1 MAASRVRHAAG
12 YPAAGELVRMLAQI
26 APVGIV
32 QSDADGQ
39 CVYANDRWCAMTG
52 TTPDEALG
60 AGWADALHPDD
71 IDRVIQ
77 EWERAA
83 RHGGELRTDCRLRT
97 AHGGEIWVH
106 VVSVPLPGPGP
117 DGPDG
122 RDGPDGPASPAGE
135 PDGYLAAVWD
145 ISDRKLAEA
154 EREQLLAA
162 EQRTAVAELAARE
175 LAELAQERLVEQN
188 AKLLELDEYRKQFL
202 ATASHE
208 LRTPL
213 ASIISFCELISGGDS
228 ELSPETGQAVGVI
241 ERNAR
246 RLLRVVGD
254 LLLITRIEAGGL
266 PLDIAAVSVPE
277 LVADVASSNAPEA
290 AKQGVQL
297 EVSAGDG
304 PPLQADQERLHQ
316 ALDNLLSN
324 AIKFTARNN
333 GNGQQRDGLVRITA
347 THDDQAWLVEVA
359 DSGIG
364 IPQDELGH
372 VFDRFARGSNAKAAS
387 LPGTGLG
394 LSVVKVVAERHGGRV
409 EVDSAEGLGTTF
421 RVYLPFAQ

>member
-1 MAASRVRHAAG
+1 
-12 YPAAGELVRMLAQI
+12 MLAQI

-52 TTPDEALG
+52 TTIDQALG

-71 IDRVIQ
+71 IERITH

-83 RHGGELRTDCRLRT
+83 EHGGELRTDCRLRT
-97 AHGGEIWVH
+97 ADGGEIWVH
-106 VVSVPLPGPGP
+106 VASMPLPGP
-117 DGPDG
+117 D
-122 RDGPDGPASPAGE
+122 GE
-135 PDGYLAAVWD
+135 PVGYLAAVTN

-154 EREQLLAA
+154 ERERLLASV
-162 EQRTAVAELAARE
+162 QRTRTAELAARE

-188 AKLLELDEYRKQFL
+188 TRLLELDANRRQFL

-208 LRTPL
+208 LSTPL

-228 ELSPETGQAVGVI
+228 ELSAQTAQAVGVI

-254 LLLITRIEAGGL
+254 LLLVTRIEAGGL
-266 PLDIAAVSVPE
+266 PLDVGPVSVPE
-277 LVADVASSNAPEA
+277 LVADVARSNAPEA
-290 AKQGVQL
+290 AKQGVRL

-304 PPLQADQERLHQ
+304 PPLQADTERLHQ
-316 ALDNLLSN
+316 VFDNLLSN
-324 AIKFTARNN
+324 AIKFTARKR
-333 GNGQQRDGLVRITA
+333 GVRDGEVRITA
-347 THDDQAWLVEVA
+347 THDDRAWRIEVT

-364 IPQDELGH
+364 IPQAELGR
-372 VFDRFARGSNAKAAS
+372 VFDRFARASNAKEAS

-394 LSVVKVVAERHGGRV
+394 LSVVKAVAELHGGRV
-409 EVDSAEGLGTTF
+409 EVDSAEGRGAAF
-421 RVYLPFAQ
+421 RVYLPMAR

>member
-1 MAASRVRHAAG
+1 MAASRARHAAG

-32 QSDADGQ
+32 QSDADGR
-39 CVYANDRWCAMTG
+39 CVYANDRWCAMVG

-71 IDRVIQ
+71 VERITKD
-77 EWERAA
+77 WEHAA
-83 RHGGELRTDCRLRT
+83 ADGAELRTDCRLRT
-97 AHGGEIWVH
+97 ASGGEIWVH
-106 VVSVPLPGPGP
+106 VTSMPLPGP
-117 DGPDG
+117 D
-122 RDGPDGPASPAGE
+122 GE
-135 PDGYLAAVWD
+135 PEGYLAAVWD

-162 EQRTAVAELAARE
+162 EQRTRVAELAARE

-188 AKLLELDEYRKQFL
+188 AKLLELDEYRTQFL

-213 ASIISFCELISGGDS
+213 ASIISYCELISGGDS
-228 ELSPETGQAVGVI
+228 GLSAQAGQAVGVI

-254 LLLITRIEAGGL
+254 LLLITRIEADGL
-266 PLDIAAVSVPE
+266 PLDIAPVSVPE
-277 LVADVASSNAPEA
+277 LVADVASSNSPEA
-290 AKQGVQL
+290 AKQGVRL

-304 PPLQADQERLHQ
+304 PPLQGDQERLHQ
-316 ALDNLLSN
+316 AFDNLLSN
-324 AIKFTARNN
+324 AIKFTARNSE
-333 GNGQQRDGLVRITA
+333 NGQQREAVVRIVA
-347 THDDQAWLVEVA
+347 THDDRDWQVEVA

-364 IPQDELGH
+364 IPQAELGH
-372 VFDRFARGSNAKAAS
+372 VFDRFTRGSNAKAAS

-409 EVDSAEGLGTTF
+409 EVDSAEGVGATF
-421 RVYLPFAQ
+421 RVYLPIAS